1 MKINNKAFTLVE
13 LLVVVLIIGILAAI
27 AVPQYQLAVA
37 KSRFSTIKG
46 LVKSIVSAQ
55 EAYYLAN
62 GDYTINAEDLDI
74 SLPKYNKAT
83 KLTDTGY
90 AVYSYDWGQI
100 WLTNDMFG
108 INRAEAMGKI
118 YLDKLGRNLTYV
130 LGYNHKQKYKQI
142 CVAEMVDRLP
152 IPSDISY
159 KVCQQETGGT
169 ARGWGSSSYAWDYE

>member
-1 MKINNKAFTLVE
+1 METNKGFTLIE
-13 LLVVVLIIGILAAI
+13 ILVFVFIICILAAI

-37 KSRFSTIKG
+37 KSRFSTVKE

-74 SLPKYNKAT
+74 SLPKYNSKSVD
-83 KLTDTGY
+83 TDRGF

-108 INRAEAMGKI
+108 QDRAEAMGKI
-118 YLDKLGRNLTYV
+118 YLDKVGRSLTYV
-130 LGYNHKQKYKQI
+130 LGYAHKQKYKQK
-142 CVAEMVDRLP
+142 CVAEMIDRLP
-152 IPSDISY
+152 ISSDISY

-169 ARGWGSSSYAWDYE
+169 PGSWGGSSYSWDYE